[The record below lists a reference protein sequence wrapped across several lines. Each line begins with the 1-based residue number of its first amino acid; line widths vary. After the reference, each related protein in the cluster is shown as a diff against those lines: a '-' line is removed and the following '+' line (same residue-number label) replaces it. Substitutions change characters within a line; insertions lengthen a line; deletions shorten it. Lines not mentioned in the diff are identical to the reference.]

1 MAAHM
6 KVSWYGK
13 HNGRWTL
20 ARHGAGPD
28 EGQVRTGDVSLSDH
42 QVLAV
47 FDRFTGNKEVS
58 SDVLRIA
65 TARLC
70 SIVGQDT
77 VVDQENITVHG
88 YA

>member
-1 MAAHM
+1 MATHM

-20 ARHGAGPD
+20 ARYCTGPA

-47 FDRFTGNKEVS
+47 FDRFTGNKEVP
-58 SDVLRIA
+58 SDVMAAAASRLPL
-65 TARLC
+65 TAEHE
-70 SIVGQDT
+70 SNA
-77 VVDQENITVHG
+77 DQENVRLQSS
-88 YA
+88 A